1 MILTMWANQARVEQA
16 REQGL
21 AEGLAEA
28 RVERA
33 REQGRAEGRA
43 EARWRARRRARAE
56 ARLRGR
62 AEENRRWQEYL
73 DRRAAAERAGLP
85 FTEPRPEPPE
95 PFHDDR

>member
-16 REQGL
+16 RE
-21 AEGLAEA
+21 
-28 RVERA
+28 
-33 REQGRAEGRA
+33 
-43 EARWRARRRARAE
+43 E

-73 DRRAAAERAGLP
+73 DRRAVAERAGLP
-85 FTEPRPEPPE
+85 FTEPRPELPE